1 MVSCFETENGFIICF
16 YIIKYY
22 NKYLY
27 NILRIGAM
35 DFHTFQFYFNNLEK
49 YQHIFNKDIH
59 LKGEVGVF
67 AYYNSIDSNSQIN
80 ILFSE

>member
-1 MVSCFETENGFIICF
+1 MVICFETENVFIICF

-22 NKYLY
+22 NKYHY
-27 NILRIGAM
+27 NTLRIVSM

-49 YQHIFNKDIH
+49 DQHIFNKYIH

-67 AYYNSIDSNSQIN
+67 AYYNCIDSNS
-80 ILFSE
+80 